1 MKKLVK
7 IVSWLFA
14 TGFMLL
20 IAVVLY
26 IYAVMVPELPSIEH
40 LEDTQYQVPLRIYDR
55 NEILLA
61 EFGEH
66 RRMPVAFDKIPRHL
80 IDAVVSVEDD
90 QFWNH
95 SGVDFY
101 ALMAAV
107 YEVATTGRKTRGG
120 STITMQ
126 VARNFFLSPEQT
138 YARKFIEI
146 LLALKIESELSKE
159 KIIELYLN
167 KIFLGHRAYG
177 ISAASQV
184 YYDKKLAD
192 LTLAQSAMIAGLP
205 KAPSKYNPISN
216 PERAL
221 IRRNYI
227 LGRMRILKYIEED
240 EFDQAL
246 NEPITAELHRTR
258 TTAEAQYV
266 SEQVRAQLFEQYGEE
281 VYKAGLRVYTT
292 IDGELQAVA
301 NQALRKNLLDYTRR
315 HGYRGVIGKID
326 LSEIN
331 EDPFD
336 EDLVTDQRVGGLRKG
351 VVISVNEAVAVED
364 DASESSTA
372 SVTLLIS
379 NYEQIDVLYEGGIDW
394 AAKFIDVDNK
404 GPKPE
409 FIADVLAVGDVVWLE
424 NRDGQWLLA
433 DVPRVEGAMV
443 SIDPSNGGI
452 RAMVGGFDYF
462 KNKFNRATQ
471 ARRQPGSNFKPFI
484 YSAALE
490 KGFTAATIINDAPVV
505 FDDDSLE
512 ATWRPENYSG
522 KFYGPT
528 RMREALVKSRNL
540 VSIRILQAIGLRYAT
555 NYVQRFGFERDQMP
569 YDLSLAL
576 GSASF
581 SPLQMARA
589 YAVFS
594 NGGYLI
600 EPYIINRVESG
611 TGEVIFQSNPRTV
624 CQDCE
629 TENMDELA
637 AAEAAAAAQQEA
649 EQQQAES
656 AADAPQEAEQQA
668 EVVALSEEEQLEAI
682 ELNVLDG
689 EAVDVGEATGVTEAD
704 VVPQYAPRVISA
716 QNAFIMR
723 SMMREVVQRGTAVR
737 AKALGRKDI
746 AGKTGTTND
755 QIDAWFSG
763 YNDQVVT
770 TSWVGF
776 DNQRHMGNRETGG
789 RAALPMW
796 IEFMRKALEGS
807 PENLQEQPEGLVTIR
822 IDAETGKR
830 ADFNTRNSLFELFRV
845 ENAPREV
852 TVVKSTTN
860 GSGGVTINVPETEDE
875 IVEDIF

>member
-1 MKKLVK
+1 M
-7 IVSWLFA
+7 SWLFA
-14 TGFMLL
+14 AGS
-20 IAVVLY
+20 IVLVAGAFY
-26 IYAVMVPELPSIEH
+26 IYAVLVPTLPSIDH

-66 RRMPVAFDKIPRHL
+66 RRIPVKFEKIPRYL

-95 SGVDFY
+95 SGIDFY
-101 ALMAAV
+101 ALLAAA

-126 VARNFFLSPEQT
+126 VARNFFLSAEQT
-138 YARKFIEI
+138 YARKFNEI
-146 LLALKIESELSKE
+146 LLAFKIESELDKE
-159 KIIELYLN
+159 IIMELYLN
-167 KIFLGHRAYG
+167 KIFLGHRSYG

-184 YYDKKLAD
+184 YYNKKLAD

-227 LGRMRILKYIEED
+227 LGRMRILKYIDEE
-240 EFDQAL
+240 EFQLAL
-246 NEPITAELHRTR
+246 NEPITAELHRTK
-258 TTAEAQYV
+258 TIAEAQYV

-281 VYKAGLRVYTT
+281 VYKAGLKVYTT

-301 NQALRKNLLDYTRR
+301 NQSLRRALLDYNRR
-315 HGYRGVIGKID
+315 HGYLGVVDKID
-326 LSEIN
+326 LKEVI

-336 EDLVTDQRVGGLRKG
+336 EDFVTDERVGGLRKG
-351 VVISVNEAVAVED
+351 VVISVNEAIA
-364 DASESSTA
+364 ASEADANEVSTA
-372 SVTLLIS
+372 SATVLIS
-379 NYEQIDVLYEGGIDW
+379 NYEKIEVMFEGGIDW
-394 AAKFIDVDNK
+394 AAKFIDVDNR
-404 GPKPE
+404 GPEPE
-409 FIADVLAVGDVVWLE
+409 NVSDVLAVGDVVWLE
-424 NRDGQWLLA
+424 QRGALWLLA
-433 DVPRVEGAMV
+433 DVPRVEGALV
-443 SIDPSNGGI
+443 SINPSDGGI

-490 KGFTAATIINDAPVV
+490 EGYTAATIINDAPVV
-505 FDDDSLE
+505 FDDNSLE

-540 VSIRILQAIGLRYAT
+540 VSIRILQSIGLRYAT
-555 NYVQRFGFERDQMP
+555 NYIKRFGFEAEHMP

-576 GSASF
+576 GSGTF
-581 SPLQMARA
+581 SPLQMARG
-589 YAVFS
+589 YTVFS

-600 EPYIINRVESG
+600 DPYIISRVESG
-611 TGEVIFQSNPRTV
+611 SGELIFQNHPRTV
-624 CQDCE
+624 CQGCE
-629 TENMDELA
+629 SENWDELA
-637 AAEAAAAAQQEA
+637 ASAAAAVEQQEV
-649 EQQQAES
+649 EQET
-656 AADAPQEAEQQA
+656 AA
-668 EVVALSEEEQLEAI
+668 VVVSEEEQLETAEPDEPETGNI
-682 ELNVLDG
+682 AAG
-689 EAVDVGEATGVTEAD
+689 EVPVMAEEAG
-704 VVPQYAPRVISA
+704 PQYAPRVISA

-723 SMMREVVQRGTAVR
+723 SMMREVVKRGTAVR
-737 AKALGRKDI
+737 AKALGRNDI

-763 YNDQVVT
+763 FNDQVVT
-770 TSWVGF
+770 TTWVGF
-776 DNQRHMGNRETGG
+776 DNQRSMGNRETGG

-796 IEFMRKALEGS
+796 IEFMGVALEGS
-807 PENLQEQPEGLVTIR
+807 PENLEEQPEGLVTIR
-822 IDAETGKR
+822 IDYETGKR
-830 ADFNTRNSLFELFRV
+830 ADVESRRSLFEVFRV
-845 ENAPREV
+845 ENAPKE
-852 TVVKSTTN
+852 KSLAQSSSDD
-860 GSGGVTINVPETEDE
+860 SGGIILNAPETEDE

>member
-7 IVSWLFA
+7 IASWMFA
-14 TGFMLL
+14 FGSMLL
-20 IAVVLY
+20 VAGVFY
-26 IYAVMVPELPSIEH
+26 IYAVLVPTLPSIDR

-55 NEILLA
+55 NEVLLA

-66 RRMPVAFDKIPRHL
+66 RRIPVKFEKIPRYL
-80 IDAVVSVEDD
+80 IDAIVSVEDD

-95 SGVDFY
+95 PGVDVY

-107 YEVATTGRKTRGG
+107 YEVVTTGRKTRGG

-126 VARNFFLSPEQT
+126 VARNFYLSPEQT
-138 YARKFIEI
+138 YVRKFNEI
-146 LLALKIESELSKE
+146 LLALTIEKELSKE
-159 KIIELYLN
+159 IIVELYLN

-184 YYDKKLAD
+184 YYDKDLAD

-227 LGRMRILKYIEED
+227 LGRMRILGYITEENF
-240 EFDQAL
+240 ELAL
-246 NEPITAELHRTR
+246 NEPITAELHKSRA
-258 TTAEAQYV
+258 TTEAQYV
-266 SEQVRAQLFEQYGEE
+266 SEQVRAQLFEQYGDE
-281 VYKAGLRVYTT
+281 VYKAGLKVYTT

-301 NQALRKNLLDYTRR
+301 NLSLRKALLDYDRR
-315 HGYRGVIGKID
+315 HGYRGVIANID
-326 LSEIN
+326 MSAVV
-331 EDPFD
+331 EDPFE
-336 EDLVTDQRVGGLRKG
+336 EDLVSDERLGGLRKA
-351 VVISVNEAVAVED
+351 VVIAINEVQAATAAD
-364 DASESSTA
+364 GSDLQDASAT
-372 SVTLLIS
+372 VLIS
-379 NYEQIDVLYEGGIDW
+379 SFDQITLPFKGGIEW
-394 AAKFIDVDNK
+394 AAPFIDVDNRGK
-404 GPKPE
+404 APE
-409 FIADVLAVGDVVWLE
+409 KVGDVLAVGDVIWLE
-424 NRDGQWLLA
+424 NRDSQWLLA
-433 DVPRVEGAMV
+433 DVPAVEGALV
-443 SIDPSNGGI
+443 SLDPATGGI
-452 RAMVGGFDYF
+452 QAMVGGFDYF

-484 YSAALE
+484 YSAALDR
-490 KGFTAATIINDAPVV
+490 GFTAATIINDAPVV

-522 KFYGPT
+522 KVYGPT

-540 VSIRILQAIGLRYAT
+540 VSIRILQSIGLRYAT
-555 NYVQRFGFERDQMP
+555 SYIQRFGFERENIP

-576 GSASF
+576 GSGSY
-581 SPLQMARA
+581 SPLQVARG

-600 EPYIINRVESG
+600 DPYIIDRVESG
-611 TGEVIFQSNPRTV
+611 TGEVIYQNQPKTV
-624 CQDCE
+624 CQGCE
-629 TENMDELA
+629 TEDLTERA
-637 AAEAAAAAQQEA
+637 ATETAQA
-649 EQQQAES
+649 EQSETLEAGATTEQVVNDADSDDAES
-656 AADAPQEAEQQA
+656 DDAIVE
-668 EVVALSEEEQLEAI
+668 
-682 ELNVLDG
+682 D
-689 EAVDVGEATGVTEAD
+689 TG
-704 VVPQYAPRVISA
+704 PRYAPRVITA
-716 QNAFIMR
+716 QNAYIMR
-723 SMMREVVQRGTAVR
+723 SIMREVVQRGTAVR

-755 QIDAWFSG
+755 QVDAWFSG

-770 TSWVGF
+770 TAWVGF

-796 IEFMRKALEGS
+796 IDFMRAALDGM

-830 ADFNTRNSLFELFRV
+830 ADANTRKSLFELFRV
-845 ENAPREV
+845 ENAPRQKA
-852 TVVKSTTN
+852 VVKSNSGTN
-860 GSGGVTINVPETEDE
+860 DGVIVNVPETEDE

>member
-7 IVSWLFA
+7 IISWLFA
-14 TGFMLL
+14 AGS
-20 IAVVLY
+20 IVLVGGAFY
-26 IYAVMVPELPSIEH
+26 IYAVLVPTLPSIDH
-40 LEDTQYQVPLRIYDR
+40 LEDTQYKVPLRVYDR

-66 RRMPVAFDKIPRHL
+66 RRIPVKFDKIPRYL

-95 SGVDFY
+95 SGIDFY
-101 ALMAAV
+101 ALLAAA

-126 VARNFFLSPEQT
+126 VARNFFLSAEQT
-138 YARKFIEI
+138 YARKFNEI
-146 LLALKIESELSKE
+146 LLALKIETELDKE
-159 KIIELYLN
+159 KIMELYLN

-177 ISAASQV
+177 ISAASQA
-184 YYDKKLAD
+184 YYDKKLED

-227 LGRMRILKYIEED
+227 LGRMRILKYIDEE
-240 EFDQAL
+240 EFQLAL

-258 TTAEAQYV
+258 TIAEAQYV
-266 SEQVRAQLFEQYGEE
+266 AEQVRAQLFEQYGEE
-281 VYKAGLRVYTT
+281 VYKAGLKVYTT

-301 NQALRKNLLDYTRR
+301 NQSLRKALLDYNRR
-315 HGYRGVIGKID
+315 HGYLGVIDKID
-326 LSEIN
+326 LKEVI

-336 EDLVTDQRVGGLRKG
+336 EDFLTDERIGGLRKG
-351 VVISVNEAVAVED
+351 VVISVNEAVVTTEEEADEV
-364 DASESSTA
+364 STA
-372 SVTLLIS
+372 SATVLIS
-379 NYEQIDVLYEGGIDW
+379 NYEKIEVLFEGGIDW

-404 GPKPE
+404 GPNPE
-409 FIADVLAVGDVVWLE
+409 NVSDVLTVGDVVWLE
-424 NRDGQWLLA
+424 QRGAQWLLA
-433 DVPRVEGAMV
+433 DVPRVEGALI
-443 SIDPSNGGI
+443 SINPSDGGI

-490 KGFTAATIINDAPVV
+490 RGYTAATIINDAPVV

-540 VSIRILQAIGLRYAT
+540 VSIRILQSIGLRYAT
-555 NYVQRFGFERDQMP
+555 SYIQRFGFEADHMP

-576 GSASF
+576 GSGTF
-581 SPLQMARA
+581 SPLQMARG

-600 EPYIINRVESG
+600 DPYIISRVESG
-611 TGEVIFQSNPRTV
+611 SGELIFQNHPRTV
-624 CQDCE
+624 CQGCE
-629 TENMDELA
+629 IESLDELA
-637 AAEAAAAAQQEA
+637 ATEAAAAEQQEV
-649 EQQQAES
+649 EQET
-656 AADAPQEAEQQA
+656 AA
-668 EVVALSEEEQLEAI
+668 VAVSEEEQLEAAVVD
-682 ELNVLDG
+682 ELETGNDETS
-689 EAVDVGEATGVTEAD
+689 EAPAMVEEAG
-704 VVPQYAPRVISA
+704 PQYAPRVISA

-737 AKALGRKDI
+737 AKELGRNDI

-763 YNDQVVT
+763 FNDQVVT
-770 TSWVGF
+770 TTWVGF
-776 DNQRHMGNRETGG
+776 DNQRSMGNRETGG

-796 IEFMRKALEGS
+796 IEFMRAALEGS

-822 IDAETGKR
+822 IDYETGKR
-830 ADFNTRNSLFELFRV
+830 ADLESRRSLFEVFRV
-845 ENAPREV
+845 ENAPKEKALA
-852 TVVKSTTN
+852 KSN
-860 GSGGVTINVPETEDE
+860 SNDSSGIMMNAPETEDE